1 MRETVFST
9 YLKSI
14 SGYFNS
20 SALVSGA
27 FPSLVF
33 WLLTACV
40 VRLGL
45 EGPNQWKWEALTKWN
60 ALKLTDDTFLML
72 GLLLWVVFWS
82 LLTLNFHSTLLRL
95 YEGYWPLAWLAGRRR
110 ARWQRRWDERDASDR
125 ALEAQEVLLKGEAEA
140 YEELRG
146 WLADLVVG
154 DESALTPAE
163 EPERSPDLSVLGA
176 KVGRLEARLRP
187 RGAAPLDATAKPR
200 RARVG
205 QEAVPHEPDPDA
217 LKTLAELG
225 SRVRDAWRFYAR
237 HRKAGAE
244 AGGRRWAEYRAGL
257 EELTK
262 RLSNLVDEQFSE
274 VEEQRLRHNQNFFL
288 TYPTHRDDVMPT
300 LMGNVLKAS
309 QARVQLRYN
318 IDALVLWPRLQPV
331 LEKDAAEPIQSAKTS
346 LDLMLTVS
354 FGLLLFGLP
363 LSLWAAFEST
373 RWFLMPVPL
382 TLLLAAIAARLWLA
396 FFPAAAAL
404 VLSIVPSLYG
414 ASEVPRAVIG
424 SEVFFTACAGLLLLS
439 WVCYHNAVQACVL
452 YGEKLQS
459 AFDLYRWELLDK
471 LHLQYPPD
479 HREEREL
486 WGELG
491 GLLYRG
497 YEPSPD
503 YYQYLKPADKT
514 KKEVVVAQETVRLP
528 VAARPLPAFR
538 PIGDEDLVDADVSR
552 LLTPADAVLSKG
564 ELIGRVPITVLP
576 ASKPIRAT
584 LLSTKEELK
593 DHVAV
598 GIDVSSAESLGG
610 KLEPGD
616 ILYIVITPTKSD
628 EDPAPEPIKYEC
640 VVLDVGAGSPAGG
653 LGTQP
658 PQSVVVIALPRA
670 RLEAFTA
677 QKAGGTLTISRRI

>member
-1 MRETVFST
+1 MSDTVFST

-14 SGYFNS
+14 TGYFNS

-33 WLLTACV
+33 WLLTAGV

-45 EGPNQWKWEALTKWN
+45 NQWKWEALKKWDDLN
-60 ALKLTDDTFLML
+60 PTNDTFLMV

-95 YEGYWPLAWLAGRRR
+95 YEGYWPLAWLAERRR
-110 ARWQRRWDERDASDR
+110 AHWQRRWDDLDASDR
-125 ALEAQEVLLKGEAEA
+125 AFEAQEVLLKGEAAA

-146 WLADLVVG
+146 WLADLAGG

-176 KVGRLEARLRP
+176 EVGHLEARLRT
-187 RGAAPLDATAKPR
+187 GSAAPLDATAKPR

-205 QEAVPHEPDPDA
+205 QEAVPYEPNPDA

-237 HRKAGAE
+237 HGKAGAE
-244 AGGRRWAEYRAGL
+244 AGGRQWAEYRAGL

-262 RLSNLVDEQFSE
+262 RLSNLVDEQFGE

-331 LEKDAAEPIQSAKTS
+331 LQKDSAEPIQSAKTS

-373 RWFLMPVPL
+373 RWFLLPVPL

-396 FFPAAAAL
+396 CVPAAAAL
-404 VLSIVPSLYG
+404 MLSVVPSLYG
-414 ASEVPRAVIG
+414 ASGVPRAVIG

-471 LHLQYPPD
+471 LRLQYPPD

-514 KKEVVVAQETVRLP
+514 KGVVVVAQKTVRLP

-538 PIGDEDLVDADVSR
+538 PIGGEDLVEVDVSR
-552 LLTPADAVLSKG
+552 LLTPADAALSKG
-564 ELIGRVPITVLP
+564 ELIGKVPITALP
-576 ASKPIRAT
+576 ASKPIRTT
-584 LLSTKEELK
+584 LLSTEEGLK
-593 DHVAV
+593 DHVAI
-598 GIDVSSAESLGG
+598 GIEVSPAQSLGG

-616 ILYIVITPTKSD
+616 FLDIVITSKKST
-628 EDPAPEPIKYEC
+628 EDPAPDPIKYES
-640 VVLDVGAGSPAGG
+640 VVLDVGAGTSAGG
-653 LGTQP
+653 LIPQP
-658 PQSVVVIALPRA
+658 VVVIALPRA
-670 RLEAFTA
+670 SLEAFTA
-677 QKAGGTLTISRRI
+677 QKASGGTLTISRRI